1 MNVFALAAVVSLAL
15 VLGALGLIRYIR
27 LRAAQDEEEDDSPQ
41 AFLRTRPAEARPG
54 VPVSGPPQA
63 APVPGAGPALPEAAQ
78 PQAAAPADQAGTEGA
93 PAAPAK
99 AGGEGAD
106 HGGLDAM
113 MLDTFRPVAEEGAD
127 LSAIAGRLEQV
138 GAGDLADLA
147 ATVSGELKR

>member
-54 VPVSGPPQA
+54 VP
-63 APVPGAGPALPEAAQ
+63 GAGPALPEAAQ
-78 PQAAAPADQAGTEGA
+78 PQAAAPAEQAGTEGA

-138 GAGDLADLA
+138 DAGDLADLA

>member
-54 VPVSGPPQA
+54 
-63 APVPGAGPALPEAAQ
+63 VPGAGPALPEAAQ

-138 GAGDLADLA
+138 DAGDLADLA